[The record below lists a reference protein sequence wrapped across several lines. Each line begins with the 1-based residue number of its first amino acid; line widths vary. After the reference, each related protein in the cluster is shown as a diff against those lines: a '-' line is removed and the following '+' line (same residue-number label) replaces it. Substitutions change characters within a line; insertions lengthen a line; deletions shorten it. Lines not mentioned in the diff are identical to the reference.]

1 MTDPVS
7 KDGAKRAQ
15 DGRWLPGHVPPKS
28 PGRPKL
34 PEWFRDGAED
44 CLRVLLACATGRV
57 QDGDPPAAVSVA
69 SESTTKDR
77 IHAAE
82 LVCNRVLGKAPDVV
96 EMSGD
101 MAVGLIRRIVVD
113 KGDADS

>member
-1 MTDPVS
+1 
-7 KDGAKRAQ
+7 
-15 DGRWLPGHVPPKS
+15 
-28 PGRPKL
+28 
-34 PEWFRDGAED
+34 
-44 CLRVLLACATGRV
+44 
-57 QDGDPPAAVSVA
+57 VSVA